1 MNKTLLKILLLL
13 LLVTGVNAQTDF
25 DSSFFITPPINVSAS
40 RISILKE
47 NSPFSVQLID
57 RESIEKT
64 NGSQLSDVL
73 MHANNVYVKSYG
85 GNSSLKTVSVNGLS
99 AEHTLILLN
108 GVRLNSTQNAQFD
121 ISLLPKE
128 SIESIEIIPSGS
140 SASYGSDALSGVINI
155 KTISSG
161 RISDKNSFDTEIG
174 AEYGSYGYA
183 KYNLSLSGQLE
194 KSSFKI
200 LYSGESSKDDFEYYY
215 FNGKENELKTR
226 DNNSYSRNNLFLD
239 YTYDNRS
246 SKLSIVSYYNTAD
259 RFLPGIET
267 GSDPSNANQRDKNW
281 NTIINFE
288 KKDKNV
294 LSASF
299 NFQNNLTNF
308 SPYPNNANYYK
319 NLFYSASANYL
330 IHNSIFKILLGGEFS
345 AASIESDQLVG
356 NKQRNTSA
364 LFISNETRVSENF
377 ILFPSARFE
386 NISDIEKQVL
396 TAKIGLNY
404 KPFKNDILILKA
416 SAGNSFRSPS
426 FNELYWRTG
435 GNINLLPEKSVS
447 FEAGFLTAFKLFSN
461 NTVELTYTH
470 IDAMD
475 KILWKPG
482 NSVYWTPENVGNSL
496 SNIISMTLNSDYYIS
511 KSLSVLFNLNYTY
524 NSSIKNNM
532 DYQGDITYGKQLIY
546 IPYNMI
552 KLNLNFS
559 IDNFGFGA
567 GSVFIGDRYSDFEN
581 RNSMNPDFVLDGNI
595 YYNLNIVKIS
605 ALLKFE
611 VNNITNE
618 NYQVISGYPMP
629 LRNFRFLIKLKY

>member
-1 MNKTLLKILLLL
+1 MKKTLLKILLLL
-13 LLVTGVNAQTDF
+13 LLVSGVNAQTDF
-25 DSSFFITPPINVSAS
+25 DSSFLITPPINVSAS

-559 IDNFGFGA
+559 INNFGFGA
-567 GSVFIGDRYSDFEN
+567 GSIFIGDRYSDFEN
-581 RNSMNPDFVLDGNI
+581 RNSMHPDFVLDGNI

>member
-1 MNKTLLKILLLL
+1 MKKTLLKILLLL
-13 LLVTGVNAQTDF
+13 LLVSGVNAQTDF

-47 NSPFSVQLID
+47 NSPFTVQLID

-524 NSSIKNNM
+524 NSSIKNNV
-532 DYQGDITYGKQLIY
+532 DYQGDITYG
-546 IPYNMI
+546 
-552 KLNLNFS
+552 
-559 IDNFGFGA
+559 
-567 GSVFIGDRYSDFEN
+567 
-581 RNSMNPDFVLDGNI
+581 
-595 YYNLNIVKIS
+595 
-605 ALLKFE
+605 
-611 VNNITNE
+611 
-618 NYQVISGYPMP
+618 
-629 LRNFRFLIKLKY
+629 

>member
-13 LLVTGVNAQTDF
+13 LLVSGVNAQTDF

-99 AEHTLILLN
+99 AEHNLILLN

-364 LFISNETRVSENF
+364 LFISNETKVSENF

>member
-1 MNKTLLKILLLL
+1 MKKTLLKILLLL
-13 LLVTGVNAQTDF
+13 LLVSGVNAQTDF

-47 NSPFSVQLID
+47 NSPFTVQLID

-345 AASIESDQLVG
+345 AASIESDQLVC

-595 YYNLNIVKIS
+595 YYNLNIAKIN

>member
-1 MNKTLLKILLLL
+1 MKKTLLKILLLL
-13 LLVTGVNAQTDF
+13 LLVSGVNAQTDF

-404 KPFKNDILILKA
+404 KPFKNDILIIKS

-470 IDAMD
+470 INAMD

-511 KSLSVLFNLNYTY
+511 KSLSVLFNLNYTF

-559 IDNFGFGA
+559 INNFGFGA
-567 GSVFIGDRYSDFEN
+567 GSVFIGDSYSDFEN
-581 RNSMNPDFVLDGNI
+581 RNSMNSDFVLDGNI
-595 YYNLNIVKIS
+595 YYNLNIAKIN

>member
-1 MNKTLLKILLLL
+1 MKKTLLKILLLL
-13 LLVTGVNAQTDF
+13 LLVSGVNAQTDF

-47 NSPFSVQLID
+47 NSPFTVQLID

-496 SNIISMTLNSDYYIS
+496 SNIISMTLNSDYYI
-511 KSLSVLFNLNYTY
+511 
-524 NSSIKNNM
+524 
-532 DYQGDITYGKQLIY
+532 
-546 IPYNMI
+546 
-552 KLNLNFS
+552 
-559 IDNFGFGA
+559 
-567 GSVFIGDRYSDFEN
+567 
-581 RNSMNPDFVLDGNI
+581 
-595 YYNLNIVKIS
+595 
-605 ALLKFE
+605 
-611 VNNITNE
+611 
-618 NYQVISGYPMP
+618 
-629 LRNFRFLIKLKY
+629 LKYRGY